1 MSIIVLSTAAAGFL
15 FSFLLLSLGLKRMSI
30 RYVLAIF
37 LAYLTF
43 LFLIWLWLKLQKMKL
58 EVDVDIDAIDIVD
71 IADIL
76 PAGKSV
82 DVDFTGGGGRFGG
95 GGASESF
102 GEAKTPQPEI
112 IKLDSGS
119 GGGGGGGLDIGID
132 IDLDELLV
140 VIVALA
146 AVLAGLIASLYI
158 VFSSPAL
165 FAEVLLDGALSV
177 GLYKRLKKLE
187 QRHWLQSAIKKT
199 WVPFLVVLLFF
210 FIAGLIMQNYAPE
223 ADSIGDV
230 WEKLMS

>member
-1 MSIIVLSTAAAGFL
+1 MPRKKKKSRKNIVGKIKRLLQARSFPRLQMTIIVLSTAAAGFL
-15 FSFLLLSLGLKRMSI
+15 FSFLLLSLGLKYMSI
-30 RYVLAIF
+30 RYAFAIF

-58 EVDVDIDAIDIVD
+58 EADGDIDAMDVADFVD
-71 IADIL
+71 ILAD
-76 PAGKSV
+76 GKPM
-82 DVDFTGGGGRFGG
+82 DADFTGGGGF
-95 GGASESF
+95 
-102 GEAKTPQPEI
+102 
-112 IKLDSGS
+112 
-119 GGGGGGGLDIGID
+119 DIGLD
-132 IDLDELLV
+132 IDLDEFIV

-158 VFSSPAL
+158 VFTSPSL

-210 FIAGLIMQNYAPE
+210 FIAGIIMQKYAPG